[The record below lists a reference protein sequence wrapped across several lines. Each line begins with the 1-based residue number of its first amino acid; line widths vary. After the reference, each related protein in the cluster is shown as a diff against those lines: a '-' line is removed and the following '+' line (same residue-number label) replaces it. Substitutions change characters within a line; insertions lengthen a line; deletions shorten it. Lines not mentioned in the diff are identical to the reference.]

1 MVASCSRKTFQSHP
15 IGRRDSRENKS
26 GVPSDVVSRRR
37 TAPHAPDGTR
47 TRTPNRAWD
56 AANYITGAARR
67 AGVGPAP
74 MVLETMI
81 LPLDHR
87 HIGGMSYG
95 MPLRAVYGSRTR
107 VCGLGSRRTDRCTNT
122 ARNRGR
128 RAKGD
133 QKKIRRSGR
142 VPRMGFEP
150 TTFRSGGGRPIHWAT
165 EAGTRRYASGVSR
178 AGGITVPTGV
188 RGTPPPSF
196 PAAEM
201 TNNDREAF
209 TRSPPCMRPAPHS
222 GTPCLGPSDWYST
235 AAP

>member
-1 MVASCSRKTFQSHP
+1 MVAFCFRKTFQSHP

-37 TAPHAPDGTR
+37 TAPYAPDGTR

-133 QKKIRRSGR
+133 QKRFAGPAACLGWDSN
-142 VPRMGFEP
+142 PRPSAPEADALS
-150 TTFRSGGGRPIHWAT
+150 TGRPRLVH
-165 EAGTRRYASGVSR
+165 AG
-178 AGGITVPTGV
+178 
-188 RGTPPPSF
+188 
-196 PAAEM
+196 
-201 TNNDREAF
+201 
-209 TRSPPCMRPAPHS
+209 MRPACRALAGSPFPLES
-222 GTPCLGPSDWYST
+222 GDSPAIVPGRRNDEQRPGGVHALTPLYASRT
-235 AAP
+235 A